1 MDPQVSRLSPE
12 GTISPLHLA
21 VKCIR
26 PYEDFNT
33 EIFDI
38 LREATGEDIPD
49 DMKLDLLLSALYQ
62 EEGGDKDKAKA
73 KFCEVLASLSPEL
86 VSFKII
92 APLWLIVHTSLTSPI
107 FPEFGGDVRC
117 SILYISRLETVNSYS
132 LNINQS
138 LGMYQELHPFRAIVL
153 C

>member
-1 MDPQVSRLSPE
+1 MDPQILKPSSE
-12 GTISPLHLA
+12 GNISPLHLA

-73 KFCEVLASLSPEL
+73 KFCEVLATLTPEL
-86 VSFKII
+86 VRFKVML
-92 APLWLIVHTSLTSPI
+92 PLWMIEFIHCRENNVHPNI
-107 FPEFGGDVRC
+107 RK
-117 SILYISRLETVNSYS
+117 IS
-132 LNINQS
+132 
-138 LGMYQELHPFRAIVL
+138 
-153 C
+153 

>member
-1 MDPQVSRLSPE
+1 MFSKPFFRVDPKVPKPSSE
-12 GTISPLHLA
+12 GNISPLHLA

-38 LREATGEDIPD
+38 LHEATGEDIPD
-49 DMKLDLLLSALYQ
+49 EMKLELLLSALYQ

-73 KFCEVLASLSPEL
+73 KFCEVLATLSPQL
-86 VSFKII
+86 VSLLKVII
-92 APLWLIVHTSLTSPI
+92 PLWL
-107 FPEFGGDVRC
+107 
-117 SILYISRLETVNSYS
+117 LE
-132 LNINQS
+132 I
-138 LGMYQELHPFRAIVL
+138 MH

>member
-1 MDPQVSRLSPE
+1 MFFKTFFRVDPKVPKSSSE
-12 GTISPLHLA
+12 GDISPLHLA

-38 LREATGEDIPD
+38 LHEATGEDIPD
-49 DMKLDLLLSALYQ
+49 EMKLELLLSALYQ

-73 KFCEVLASLSPEL
+73 KFCEVLATLSPEL
-86 VSFKII
+86 VSLLKVLI
-92 APLWLIVHTSLTSPI
+92 PLWL
-107 FPEFGGDVRC
+107 
-117 SILYISRLETVNSYS
+117 LE
-132 LNINQS
+132 II
-138 LGMYQELHPFRAIVL
+138 H